1 LAGTVITAVITTI
14 VTATTEV
21 HAGTVVD
28 ITVIVAIVAVV
39 VTATEKIPAPYKV
52 EADAADRVAAVITA
66 TTLFIS
72 VLLKASW
79 IILAGKCLS
88 TRRAKYKQSLI

>member
-39 VTATEKIPAPYKV
+39 VTATEKIPAPY
-52 EADAADRVAAVITA
+52 
-66 TTLFIS
+66 
-72 VLLKASW
+72 
-79 IILAGKCLS
+79 
-88 TRRAKYKQSLI
+88 